1 MSDNVND
8 AFVSLKEQR
17 EHRELT
23 GSGDASQRSRQ
34 CVTGENS
41 ENGFKLKAENPTDS
55 EPLSVTKPDIQRPS
69 YQTHMDWF
77 QVEEKVLKPGLYY
90 HYEERKE
97 GESILVDEWV
107 CSPLEVL
114 AITSSTQGSDF
125 GRLLRFSDSNGNW
138 HEWAMPM
145 HMLKSNGDELCGE
158 LLHQGLTFDHKHRKK
173 LIHYIMSSKPNRK
186 ILAACSVGWHE
197 STFVLPNQIIGSN
210 DVVFQTE
217 IAGESDFSA
226 LGTLQ
231 EWKDNIGVYCQ
242 DNIPLMISISA
253 NLAGP
258 LLKSVNRQQGGAI
271 HWVGDSSTGKS
282 TAIEIGATVWG
293 SPEFIRSWC
302 TTANG
307 FEGVAAARN
316 DTCIVL
322 DEINEASPH
331 EIGKIVYSIVNG
343 QGKQRANRVGSAR
356 RIQRWRVMAISSGEK
371 TLESI
376 MKEAGKQVNA
386 GQAVRL
392 LNIPAKF
399 KYGVFSNLHGF
410 KDGRGLADHF
420 KAARL
425 RYYGNAGLVF
435 VRRLIRE
442 TRNLNELLDH
452 VTNKLIEQAVSNLE
466 KRAASVF
473 AIIGLAGELGI
484 EYGILPWT
492 EGSAL
497 DAALEAFIH
506 WQDFQGGSQT
516 EDQKIVQSISSFIDK
531 YADSRF
537 SLLPG
542 VDSKI
547 INDRAGWYKDGA
559 TGRIF
564 MFTSTGLVD
573 AASGYERNRIVDAL
587 ITSGWLCENDAGR
600 HSKKTRTPSGL
611 KYLYYV
617 AIPDAEGG

>member
-1 MSDNVND
+1 MNNEVND
-8 AFVSLKEQR
+8 SFNSLTEQR
-17 EHRELT
+17 EHGELAHN
-23 GSGDASQRSRQ
+23 SASQCSQ
-34 CVTGENS
+34 QYSTSENNENIFTFETENPINS
-41 ENGFKLKAENPTDS
+41 EPIQIS
-55 EPLSVTKPDIQRPS
+55 KPDIKRPC
-69 YQTHMDWF
+69 YQSHVDWI
-77 QVEEKVLKPGLYY
+77 QVEERVLKSGLYY
-90 HYEERKE
+90 HCEELKNE
-97 GESILVDEWV
+97 ETVLVDEWV

-125 GRLLRFSDSNGNW
+125 GRLLRFLDSNGIW

-158 LLHQGLTFDHKHRKK
+158 LLHQGLIFDHKHRKK
-173 LIHYIMSSKPNRK
+173 MIHYIMSSKPKRK
-186 ILAACSVGWHE
+186 ILAACSVGWYG
-197 STFVLPNQIIGSN
+197 STFVLPNQIIGSE

-217 IAGESDFSA
+217 IAGESDFST

-231 EWKDNIGVYCQ
+231 EWKENIGIYCE
-242 DNIPLMISISA
+242 DNIPLMMSISA

-258 LLKSVNRQQGGAI
+258 LLKSLNRQQGGAI

-331 EIGKIVYSIVNG
+331 EIGKIVYSIING
-343 QGKQRANRVGSAR
+343 QGKQRANRIGGAR
-356 RIQRWRVMAISSGEK
+356 KIQRWRVMAISSGEK

-399 KYGVFSNLHGF
+399 KYGVFNNLHGF
-410 KDGRGLADHF
+410 KDGRSLADHF
-420 KAARL
+420 KTTRL
-425 RYYGNAGLVF
+425 KYYGHAGPAF
-435 VRRLIRE
+435 VRFLINER
-442 TRNLNELLDH
+442 RNLNELLDAI
-452 VTNKLIEQAVSNLE
+452 TNKFIEQAVSNLE

-484 EYGILPWT
+484 EYKILPWK
-492 EGSAL
+492 EGSSL
-497 DAALEAFIH
+497 DAAFKAFLH
-506 WQDFQGGSQT
+506 WQDFQGSSQT
-516 EDQKIVQSISSFIDK
+516 EDQKILQFITSFIDK
-531 YADSRF
+531 YGDSHF
-537 SLLPG
+537 SVLP
-542 VDSKI
+542 DIDNKI
-547 INDRAGWYKDGA
+547 IHDRAGWYKDKDG
-559 TGRIF
+559 GRIF
-564 MFTSTGLVD
+564 MFTATGLQD
-573 AASGYERNRIVDAL
+573 AVPGYERKRIVDAL
-587 ITSGWLCENDAGR
+587 VSCNWLTENDTGR
-600 HSKKTRTPSGL
+600 QTKKTRTSSGL
-611 KYLYYV
+611 KNLYYV
-617 AIPDAEGG
+617 AIPDVEGC